1 MITSAALD
9 LISVERPLMPREEN
23 SATDWR
29 GHFTRA
35 NWEGAVSP
43 SEQMQEPVWVTVVTA
58 VALW

>member
-1 MITSAALD
+1 
-9 LISVERPLMPREEN
+9 MPREEN